1 MGFVTGLKEI
11 SELVEKANEARGE
24 RVKTRWLRLSDGQ
37 AVKVRFV
44 NELDESSPNYNPSRG
59 LALVTYEHTDP
70 KDYKNKFVC
79 SMDTEGRCYG
89 CEQNAAGVKGW
100 YRKMRF
106 YINLLVD
113 DGVQE
118 PYVATWSM
126 SVARNSTL
134 DIIFEYFKETGSIT
148 NLTWRLRRNGV
159 KTDTTYAL
167 IPTSPDPAP
176 FDWSTVVVPDLEQVP
191 FQVPYDR
198 QAERSK
204 PAEAHDATAESALS
218 W

>member
-1 MGFVTGLKEI
+1 
-11 SELVEKANEARGE
+11 
-24 RVKTRWLRLSDGQ
+24 
-37 AVKVRFV
+37 
-44 NELDESSPNYNPSRG
+44 
-59 LALVTYEHTDP
+59 
-70 KDYKNKFVC
+70 
-79 SMDTEGRCYG
+79 
-89 CEQNAAGVKGW
+89 
-100 YRKMRF
+100 MRF

-204 PAEAHDATAESALS
+204 PTERMTPQQTAPSHGSLERRVAASAAV
-218 W
+218 